1 MEWVRSGAV
10 IGGETR
16 GSEGYRRDAKGEVRR
31 HIAVVV
37 PGQKTA
43 SIGLENRKSRKG
55 FPGSNPGPPA
65 MLQRFNK
72 TLGVTPE
79 RPWGRNGA
87 VFGGMPSPAAGRR
100 RNSVVS

>member
-1 MEWVRSGAV
+1 
-10 IGGETR
+10 
-16 GSEGYRRDAKGEVRR
+16 
-31 HIAVVV
+31 
-37 PGQKTA
+37 
-43 SIGLENRKSRKG
+43 
-55 FPGSNPGPPA
+55 